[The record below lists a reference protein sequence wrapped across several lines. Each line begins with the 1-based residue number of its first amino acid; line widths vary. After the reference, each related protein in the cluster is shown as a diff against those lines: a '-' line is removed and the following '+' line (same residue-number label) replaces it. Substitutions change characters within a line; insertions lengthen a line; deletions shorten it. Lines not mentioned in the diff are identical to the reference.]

1 MKGLIETLEDE
12 CRLRRYAPPRFHPVF
27 GLTSGKSNRKQPR
40 TIAYKWI
47 GPYLVT
53 LKKFEG
59 RCLVEVTD
67 ESKGYSKKLAT
78 ATGLE
83 DHEAE
88 DIFQDVCETLRT
100 RV

>member
-1 MKGLIETLEDE
+1 MDLVKLLEDE
-12 CRLRRYAPPRFHPVF
+12 CRLKRYTPPRFHPGF

-40 TIAYKWI
+40 TIAYKWF

-53 LKKFEG
+53 LKKSEG

-67 ESKGYSKKLAT
+67 ESKGDSKKLAT

-83 DHEAE
+83 GLEAE
-88 DIFQDVCETLRT
+88 DIFRGVCETLRK

>member
-1 MKGLIETLEDE
+1 MSDLVKLLEDE
-12 CRLRRYAPPRFHPVF
+12 CRLTRYTPPRFHPGY

-40 TIAYKWI
+40 TIAYKWH

-83 DHEAE
+83 DLEAE
-88 DIFQDVCETLRT
+88 DIFQDVCETLR
-100 RV
+100 R